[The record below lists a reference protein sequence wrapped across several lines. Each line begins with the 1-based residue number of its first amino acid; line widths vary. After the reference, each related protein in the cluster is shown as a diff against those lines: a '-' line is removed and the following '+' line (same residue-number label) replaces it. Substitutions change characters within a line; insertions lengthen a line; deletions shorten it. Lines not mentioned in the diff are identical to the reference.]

1 MAEWQSGHAADCNS
15 VNIGSI
21 PFSASKLK
29 GKKMYKIGIIG
40 KGFVG
45 SAVANGFSPS
55 TGFDCETRVY
65 DKDPNKC
72 VDTLPDTV
80 NNSDFLFIS
89 VPTPSS
95 KSGNIDLSIL
105 KSCLEEISKVVD
117 PDKSPIVLVRSTVV
131 PGTTKDL
138 VNDYPNLN
146 IVFNPEFL
154 TERSAFY
161 DFISQARVIL
171 GGDVNDVQKTAKLYK
186 DRFGESISVVETDF
200 ETAELIK
207 YMCNTY
213 FATKVSFMNEMYNLC
228 KAIDGDWDKAVEGFV
243 RDGRVGHSHVNVP
256 GHDGKF
262 GFGGS
267 CFPKDVQAL
276 ISFAKENNI
285 NLNVLEGTWKT
296 NLEVRPEKDWEEL
309 KGRAISE

>member
-131 PGTTKDL
+131 PGTTKNL

>member
-1 MAEWQSGHAADCNS
+1 
-15 VNIGSI
+15 
-21 PFSASKLK
+21 
-29 GKKMYKIGIIG
+29 
-40 KGFVG
+40 
-45 SAVANGFSPS
+45 
-55 TGFDCETRVY
+55 
-65 DKDPNKC
+65 
-72 VDTLPDTV
+72 
-80 NNSDFLFIS
+80 
-89 VPTPSS
+89 
-95 KSGNIDLSIL
+95 
-105 KSCLEEISKVVD
+105 
-117 PDKSPIVLVRSTVV
+117 
-131 PGTTKDL
+131 
-138 VNDYPNLN
+138 
-146 IVFNPEFL
+146 
-154 TERSAFY
+154 
-161 DFISQARVIL
+161 
-171 GGDVNDVQKTAKLYK
+171 
-186 DRFGESISVVETDF
+186 
-200 ETAELIK
+200 
-207 YMCNTY
+207 MCNTF

>member
-1 MAEWQSGHAADCNS
+1 
-15 VNIGSI
+15 
-21 PFSASKLK
+21 
-29 GKKMYKIGIIG
+29 MYKIGIIG

-45 SAVANGFSPS
+45 SAVANGFSPN

-65 DKDPNKC
+65 DKDPTKSIN
-72 VDTLPDTV
+72 TLEDTV
-80 NNSDFLFIS
+80 HKSDFLFIS

-95 KSGNIDLSIL
+95 KSGDIDLSIL
-105 KSCLEEISKVVD
+105 ASCLKEISDVVGSGD
-117 PDKSPIVLVRSTVV
+117 SPIVLVRSTVI
-131 PGTTKDL
+131 PGTTRKFLDQF
-138 VNDYPNLN
+138 NNLR

-161 DFISQARVIL
+161 DFLSQSRIIL
-171 GGDVNDVQKTAKLYK
+171 GGDEADVQKIGKLYK
-186 DRFGESISVVETDF
+186 DRFGDSVSVIETDF

-207 YMCNTY
+207 YMCNTF
-213 FATKVSFMNEMYNLC
+213 FATKVSFMNEMFKLC
-228 KAIDGDWDKAVEGFV
+228 ESIGGDWEKALEGFV

-276 ISFAKENNI
+276 LSFAKDRNI
-285 NLNVLEGTWKT
+285 NLNVVEGTWKT
-296 NLEVRPEKDWEEL
+296 NLEVRPEKDWEDL
-309 KGRAISE
+309 KGRAVSE

>member
-72 VDTLPDTV
+72 VDTLQDTV

-105 KSCLEEISKVVD
+105 KSCLEDISKVID

-186 DRFGESISVVETDF
+186 DRFGESISVIETDF

-207 YMCNTY
+207 YMCNTF
-213 FATKVSFMNEMYNLC
+213 FATKVSFMNEMHNLC

-276 ISFAKENNI
+276 ISFAKENNL

-296 NLEVRPEKDWEEL
+296 NLEVRPEKDWEKL

>member
-72 VDTLPDTV
+72 VDTLQDTV

-105 KSCLEEISKVVD
+105 KNCLEDISKVVD

-131 PGTTKDL
+131 PGTTKSL
-138 VNDYPNLN
+138 VKSYPNLN

-186 DRFGESISVVETDF
+186 DRFGDSISVIETDF

-207 YMCNTY
+207 YMCNTF

-309 KGRAISE
+309 KGRAVSE